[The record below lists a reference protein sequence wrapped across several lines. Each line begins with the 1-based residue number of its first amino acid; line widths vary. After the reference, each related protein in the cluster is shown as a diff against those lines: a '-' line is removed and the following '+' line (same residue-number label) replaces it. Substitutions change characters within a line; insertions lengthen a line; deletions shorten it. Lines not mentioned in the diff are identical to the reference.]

1 MGIGGRQ
8 SACLCIA
15 RGGRTTHIRLFR
27 YALLASVA
35 FGISACSES
44 QTGSPTQ
51 PSAASATATSR
62 APQPLTAGPKEP
74 EVANPTVAVP
84 TPRTQIISGSGVL
97 IGSTPTQGAAATP
110 QGDITLSFVNADVRE
125 VLPRVL
131 GDILHLNYAVDPK
144 VQGTI
149 TVQTSRPIRQQDVLP
164 VLQETLRASGLALV
178 EANGVYRVTT
188 SDEAAHTGTAAVTV
202 GARPPGAPVTAGI
215 NVQIIPLKYASAPDL
230 QRALQPFLPK
240 DAVLQAD
247 TTRNL
252 LMLSGATADLST
264 VTDMVRAFDVDW
276 IAGMSYGIVPLQTA
290 APKTVADELTTIFG
304 PKGSV
309 PLPGML
315 SFAPLDRMNAILVV
329 SPQRS
334 YIEQARMWIE
344 RLDRGETEN
353 RPRIFEYHVQNSRA
367 ADLARVLTRLF
378 ASGQVSTVQP
388 QTAPGT
394 NATTLGSGFTGV
406 PGAGGSLGGAGGG
419 AGLPPSLGAGLTT
432 SSNQGTGMLG
442 ASGLGG
448 GNAAARPG
456 APSDQSAA
464 ENEGGGAG
472 GPSGGGGAESGAGTG
487 GQALQGLELPPM
499 RIVAD
504 EKNNSLVVYAR
515 PRDYRVLE
523 DALRRIDVAPLEVL
537 IEATIAE
544 VSLGN
549 DLQYGLQYFF
559 HQHENQFTFRNPNP
573 ASSSNPVLQVMSG
586 INPMFPGFNYILGST
601 NANVVVNLLSSI
613 TNVHVISSPQLL
625 VLDHQSASLLV
636 GNAVPIPTAQIQSQ
650 ITQGAPI
657 VNTVQY
663 VDTGV
668 ILHVTPRVNAGG
680 LVTLEVG
687 QEVSAVS
694 TTASAQT
701 AAFGP
706 TITERRIQSS
716 VTVQDGETIALG
728 GLIQDTNSVTKGGLP
743 LLSDIPVIGSVFGT
757 TDRSVQRT
765 ELLVLLSPHVV
776 HNTFDARAVTEE
788 LRNRLHSLSSDS
800 APIR

>member
-1 MGIGGRQ
+1 MRVDGLRLG
-8 SACLCIA
+8 CTPIA
-15 RGGRTTHIRLFR
+15 RGSRFGLDRLFR
-27 YALLASVA
+27 FALLASVGV
-35 FGISACSES
+35 GIFACTEAQNNEGATPS
-44 QTGSPTQ
+44 QTS
-51 PSAASATATSR
+51 SAAAATPSR
-62 APQPLTAGPKEP
+62 APQSLTPGGAREP
-74 EVANPTVAVP
+74 EVANPTPVVP
-84 TPRTQIISGSGVL
+84 TPRTQIISGNGVL
-97 IGSTPTQGAAATP
+97 IGSTPAQAATTTP

-164 VLQETLRASGLALV
+164 VLQETLRASGLSLV
-178 EANGVYRVTT
+178 QANGVYRVTT

-202 GARPPGAPVTAGI
+202 GAGAPGAIASAGV
-215 NVQIIPLKYASAPDL
+215 NVQILPLKYASAPDL
-230 QRALQPFLPK
+230 QRALQPFMPK

-247 TTRNL
+247 PTRNL

-264 VTDMVRAFDVDW
+264 VTDMVKAFDVDW
-276 IAGMSYGIVPLQTA
+276 IAGMSYGIVPLQTG
-290 APKTVADELTTIFG
+290 APKQVADALATIFG

-315 SFAPLDRMNAILVV
+315 SFAPLERMNAILVV

-367 ADLARVLTRLF
+367 VDLARVLTRLLS
-378 ASGQVSTVQP
+378 SGQVSTVQP

-394 NATTLGSGFTGV
+394 NATTLGSGFGV
-406 PGAGGSLGGAGGG
+406 PGAGGGIGGGG

-432 SSNQGTGMLG
+432 SSNQNTGMLG
-442 ASGLGG
+442 AAGLGG
-448 GNAAARPG
+448 GSAASRPG
-456 APSDQSAA
+456 AAPGQPPSDNEA
-464 ENEGGGAG
+464 EGGPG
-472 GPSGGGGAESGAGTG
+472 GPGGGGGAESGTGTG
-487 GQALQGLELPPM
+487 AQALQGLELPPM

-523 DALRRIDVAPLEVL
+523 EALKRIDVAPLEVL

-544 VSLGN
+544 VTLGN

-559 HQHENQFTFRNPNP
+559 HAHENQFTFRNPNP
-573 ASSSNPVLQVMSG
+573 ASSSNPITQVMSG

-601 NANVVVNLLSSI
+601 NANVVLNLLSSI

-636 GNAVPIPTAQIQSQ
+636 GNAVPIPTAQIQQ
-650 ITQGAPI
+650 TVAAGAPI

-668 ILHVTPRVNAGG
+668 ILHVTPRVNASG

-694 TTASAQT
+694 TTANATST
-701 AAFGP
+701 FGP

-716 VTVQDGETIALG
+716 VTVQDGETVALG

-757 TDRSVQRT
+757 TDRNVQRT
-765 ELLVLLSPHVV
+765 ELLVLLAPHVV
-776 HNTFDARAVTEE
+776 HNAADARAATEE
-788 LRNRLHSLSSDS
+788 LRSRLHSLST
-800 APIR
+800 PPRR